1 VSGRLHWRYAVLGAG
16 FLALAAVRTAQGATV
31 WGVVFLAAAAANAWL
46 AVHEGRTRTEFA
58 GPDGAEFAGPD
69 GAAHPQTGGV
79 PRADA
84 AQAER
89 SLEGYRTSRG
99 QWKALAAGCLAV
111 GAGLLL
117 VEPPLAV
124 FAGGAALFAVQRAR
138 RAGHA
143 VATLRRARLVR
154 E

>member
-1 VSGRLHWRYAVLGAG
+1 MSGRLHWRYAVLGAG

-46 AVHEGRTRTEFA
+46 AVHEGRPRTEPA
-58 GPDGAEFAGPD
+58 GPG
-69 GAAHPQTGGV
+69 GAAHQQSGV
-79 PRADA
+79 PRADS
-84 AQAER
+84 AQVER
-89 SLEGYRTSRG
+89 SLEGYRASRG

-124 FAGGAALFAVQRAR
+124 FAGGAALFAVLRAR